1 MRWLLSITLLFLL
14 ATEVF
19 HWDLT
24 YAAGL
29 SAKNAVLY
37 LLIVFLLLRLVVT
50 RTGALEARPLYAAWG
65 VLIGYAILTWIA
77 AGLLVGYER
86 YDLVE
91 SGIRLKSGLI
101 DHFIFFLVFFL
112 GTRTEGDAVGIV
124 RALLF
129 GSVLAN
135 LAQIADVTGV
145 VDFGY
150 VEREDGRVQG
160 ALGESN
166 QYAAYIILT
175 LPAIIATAIATR
187 GVRRLF
193 WVGGTL
199 VTAVALMMTA
209 SRGALVGALVAG
221 VVGAYLYRHYW
232 SLGRLTGWI
241 IGGLT
246 LLVIL
251 SIVSQSDELLA
262 ERVLT
267 QTGSIDLSDVSSGR
281 SEIWSA
287 AIEKMIS
294 TPITLLTGFGW
305 NVYWSFPFRYSPHNH
320 YLSLWFNLGLVGLIT
335 GTFVLYYVIRRA
347 RLASERAV
355 PPARGLLIG
364 YVIGAIA
371 LCVAIF
377 FVDLHQ
383 PWPYFWVFSG
393 LILRLALLV
402 HAEQTA
408 AAPAQIPAAVAPLT
422 PGAAVP
428 GRIRDAHGWVARP
441 GSTRATHT

>member
-14 ATEVF
+14 ATDVF

-24 YAAGL
+24 YSAGL

-37 LLIVFLLLRLVVT
+37 LIIVFLLLRLVVT
-50 RTGALEARPLYAAWG
+50 RTGSLEARPMYAAWG
-65 VLIGYAILTWIA
+65 VLIGYAMLTWVM
-77 AGLLVGYER
+77 AGMLIGYER
-86 YDLVE
+86 YDLIE

-112 GTRTEGDAVGIV
+112 GTRSETDATTIA

-129 GSVLAN
+129 GSVFAN
-135 LAQIADVTGV
+135 LAQIADVTGM

-150 VEREDGRVQG
+150 IEREDGRVQG

-166 QYAAYIILT
+166 QYAAYIVLT

-187 GVRRLF
+187 GFKRLF
-193 WVGGTL
+193 WVGGVM
-199 VTAVALMMTA
+199 VTTVALMMTA

-221 VVGAYLYRHYW
+221 VIGAYLYRRYW

-241 IGGLT
+241 IGGFT
-246 LLVIL
+246 ILVIL

-267 QTGSIDLSDVSSGR
+267 QTGSIDLSDASSGR
-281 SEIWSA
+281 SEIWST
-287 AIEKMIS
+287 AIAKMIS
-294 TPITLLTGFGW
+294 APLTLLTGFGW
-305 NVYWSFPFRYSPHNH
+305 NVYWTFPFRYSPHNH
-320 YLSLWFNLGLVGLIT
+320 YLSLWFNLGLVGLIA
-335 GTFVLYYVIRRA
+335 GTFVLFYVIRRA

-383 PWPYFWVFSG
+383 PWPYFWAFSG
-393 LILRLALLV
+393 VILRLALLV
-402 HAEQTA
+402 QADKSVPVPA
-408 AAPAQIPAAVAPLT
+408 AAEAAPLG
-422 PGAAVP
+422 PGARVA
-428 GRIRDAHGWVARP
+428 GRMRDAHGWVARSGP
-441 GSTRATHT
+441 SRATHP